1 MKERIQA
8 QGLTRQELAEI
19 TAELGEPKYRAGQ
32 IFSAL
37 HNRRVR
43 ELAEITDL
51 PKSLREKLAEKISV
65 QNLVVESRYISVDGT
80 RRFLMKT
87 HDGFPVETVFIPTEN

>member
-1 MKERIQA
+1 MSEKIQA
-8 QGLTRQELAEI
+8 QGLNKTELESLA
-19 TAELGEPKYRAGQ
+19 AELGEPKYRAGQ

-43 ELAEITDL
+43 EFTEMTDL
-51 PKSLREKLAEKISV
+51 PKRLREKLSEKLSP
-65 QNLVVESRYISVDGT
+65 QNLKVEARYISVDGT

-87 HDGFPVETVFIPTEN
+87 HDGFPVETVFIP